1 MDCIYCAR
9 VAAGTRDSCPLH
21 PSERETLMM
30 RSTAQIAARLGRES
44 EERRRKKWG
53 RWKVGDGV
61 LLSASKSGELLRVFD
76 EEGCQI
82 RYDGVVREIGE
93 VYATVFVLMETSRDN
108 WGVTVYARP
117 EDMSVNEGVTQWS
130 KVNARAMN
138 RKRKTGSV
146 DSEYRHR

>member
-1 MDCIYCAR
+1 
-9 VAAGTRDSCPLH
+9 
-21 PSERETLMM
+21 
-30 RSTAQIAARLGRES
+30 
-44 EERRRKKWG
+44 
-53 RWKVGDGV
+53 
-61 LLSASKSGELLRVFD
+61 LRVFD

-82 RYDGVVREIGE
+82 RYDGVIREIGE

-117 EDMSVNEGVTQWS
+117 EDMSVNEEVTQWS

-146 DSEYRHR
+146 ESEYWAPLIPVGVEEMPAG